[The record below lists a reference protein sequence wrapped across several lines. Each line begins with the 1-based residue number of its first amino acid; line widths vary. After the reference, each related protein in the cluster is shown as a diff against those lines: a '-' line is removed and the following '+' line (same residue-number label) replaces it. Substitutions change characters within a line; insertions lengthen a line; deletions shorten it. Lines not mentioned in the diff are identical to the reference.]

1 MESRKMV
8 LMNLSAGK
16 EWRRRKR
23 LDLWTQHGKERVG
36 RMEKVAPTYIH
47 YHA

>member
-23 LDLWTQHGKERVG
+23 MDLRTQQGKERVG
-36 RMEKVAPTYIH
+36 QMEKVAPT
-47 YHA
+47 